1 MEKGTSIKGGQITR
15 ILLLLLAACVLV
27 GTFSSCEVTEKVLY
41 DNFMS
46 DYDVQGRFDDF
57 LSALSRKQTGGY
69 FQSQIEHFQQDL
81 SSMDIQNEKIIQI
94 NNEFIKATEYMLIAI
109 DALNDENQELYEK
122 YNELAQNTYYNG
134 IALLEKFKRE
144 EEKRQQ
150 AIENQQREEWGFD
163 DAE

>member
-1 MEKGTSIKGGQITR
+1 
-15 ILLLLLAACVLV
+15 
-27 GTFSSCEVTEKVLY
+27 
-41 DNFMS
+41 
-46 DYDVQGRFDDF
+46 
-57 LSALSRKQTGGY
+57 
-69 FQSQIEHFQQDL
+69 
-81 SSMDIQNEKIIQI
+81 MDIQNEKIIQI

-163 DAE
+163 NAE